1 MKKALSILLA
11 LALLCSLTAC
21 GAKSD
26 MAMNGMAGGTAA
38 SKPSEAPMPAP
49 MAPAPEYDMGF
60 DYAMPEGAV
69 SDSMASA
76 GNNGTTVSSTLP
88 ENVKMIYR
96 GYLYLES
103 TGFDAAVNGL
113 EQLVAEMGGY
123 FESSELN
130 NYSPYR
136 SAYYVVRVPSGQY
149 SAFCGKVG
157 QLAQVNS
164 QRHTTENVSEAYY
177 DTESR
182 LITQR
187 TKLERLQELLAKA
200 DVMEDIITLESAIA
214 ETELQIERLT
224 GTLRKYDALVDY
236 ATVEINLEEVY
247 ELTEQEQPVIGFGAK
262 LVEAFKTGTNNFVD
276 DLERFA
282 LRFARNW
289 VSRTIWLVIWIV
301 VIVVAVRFLRKRKM
315 LSFLRKKKEQAPPP
329 PPPAADKPE
338 DK

>member
-1 MKKALSILLA
+1 MKKALSILLSLMLLFS
-11 LALLCSLTAC
+11 LAAC

-26 MAMNGMAGGTAA
+26 SMAMNGASADKNTSSAA
-38 SKPSEAPMPAP
+38 PSMPMPAP
-49 MAPAPEYDMGF
+49 DIGF
-60 DYAMPEGAV
+60 DYAMPEETV
-69 SDSMASA
+69 SDSVSAS
-76 GNNGTTVSSTLP
+76 GGTTTVSSTLP

-103 TGFDAAVNGL
+103 TGFDAAVSGL
-113 EQLVAEMGGY
+113 EALVAEMGGY

-136 SAYYVVRVPSGQY
+136 TAYYVVRVPSAQY
-149 SAFCGKVG
+149 QPFCGRVG

-164 QRHTTENVSEAYY
+164 QRHTSENVSEAYY

-289 VSRTIWLVIWIV
+289 ISRTISLVFWIV
-301 VIVVAVRFLRKRKM
+301 VIVVVIRFLRKKKDFSIFR
-315 LSFLRKKKEQAPPP
+315 RKKKEQAPPP
-329 PPPAADKPE
+329 PPANDKPE
-338 DK
+338 EK

>member
-1 MKKALSILLA
+1 MKKALSILLSLMLLLS
-11 LALLCSLTAC
+11 LAAC

-26 MAMNGMAGGTAA
+26 SMAMNGATASQNTSA
-38 SKPSEAPMPAP
+38 AAPSMPMPAP
-49 MAPAPEYDMGF
+49 EMGF
-60 DYAMPEGAV
+60 DYAAPEETVYDSV
-69 SDSMASA
+69 SSS
-76 GNNGTTVSSTLP
+76 GSSTTTVSSTLP

-103 TGFDAAVNGL
+103 TGFDAAVSGL
-113 EQLVAEMGGY
+113 EALVAEMGGY

-136 SAYYVVRVPSGQY
+136 TAYYVVRVPSAQY
-149 SAFCGKVG
+149 QPFCGRVG

-236 ATVEINLEEVY
+236 ATVEINLNEVY
-247 ELTEQEQPVIGFGAK
+247 QLTEQEQPVIGFGAK
-262 LVEAFKTGTNNFVD
+262 LVEAFKTGTSNFVN

-301 VIVVAVRFLRKRKM
+301 VIVVIVRRLRKLEKLPILRRKN
-315 LSFLRKKKEQAPPP
+315 KQAPPP
-329 PPPAADKPE
+329 APKAEDADT
-338 DK
+338 DKE

>member
-1 MKKALSILLA
+1 
-11 LALLCSLTAC
+11 
-21 GAKSD
+21 
-26 MAMNGMAGGTAA
+26 
-38 SKPSEAPMPAP
+38 
-49 MAPAPEYDMGF
+49 MGF
-60 DYAMPEGAV
+60 DYANGSMSST
-69 SDSMASA
+69 SD
-76 GNNGTTVSSTLP
+76 GNEVSSTLP

-103 TGFDAAVNGL
+103 TGFDAAVSGL
-113 EQLVAEMGGY
+113 EQLVAQMGGY

-136 SAYYVVRVPSGQY
+136 TAYYVVRVPSAQY
-149 SAFCGKVG
+149 QPFCGKVG
-157 QLAQVNS
+157 ELAQVNS

-182 LITQR
+182 LVTQR

-200 DVMEDIITLESAIA
+200 DVMEDIITLETAIA

-247 ELTEQEQPVIGFGAK
+247 ELSEQEQPVVGFGAK
-262 LVEAFKTGTNNFVD
+262 LVEAFKTGTGNFID

-282 LRFARNW
+282 LRYARNW

-301 VIVVAVRFLRKRKM
+301 VIVVVVRWLRKQDK
-315 LSFLRKKKEQAPPP
+315 LTFFKRKKQQTPP
-329 PPPAADKPE
+329 PPPANDKPE
-338 DK
+338 EK

>member
-1 MKKALSILLA
+1 MKKALSILLSVMLLFS
-11 LALLCSLTAC
+11 LAAC
-21 GAKSD
+21 GAQASD
-26 MAMNGMAGGTAA
+26 MAMNGATADKSTSSA
-38 SKPSEAPMPAP
+38 APSMPMPAP
-49 MAPAPEYDMGF
+49 EVGF
-60 DYAMPEGAV
+60 DYAMPEETV
-69 SDSMASA
+69 SDSVSAS
-76 GNNGTTVSSTLP
+76 GGTTTVSSTLP

-103 TGFDAAVNGL
+103 TGFDAAVSGL

-136 SAYYVVRVPSGQY
+136 SAYYVVRVPSAQY
-149 SAFCGKVG
+149 QPFCGRVG

-214 ETELQIERLT
+214 ETELQIERLP

-289 VSRTIWLVIWIV
+289 ISRTISLVFWIV
-301 VIVVAVRFLRKRKM
+301 VIVVVVRLLRKKKDFSIFR
-315 LSFLRKKKEQAPPP
+315 RKKKEQAPPP
-329 PPPAADKPE
+329 PANDKPE
-338 DK
+338 EK

>member
-1 MKKALSILLA
+1 MKKALSILLSVMLLFS
-11 LALLCSLTAC
+11 LAAC
-21 GAKSD
+21 GAQASD
-26 MAMNGMAGGTAA
+26 MAMNGATADKSTSSA
-38 SKPSEAPMPAP
+38 APSMPMPAP
-49 MAPAPEYDMGF
+49 EVGF
-60 DYAMPEGAV
+60 DYAMPEETV
-69 SDSMASA
+69 SDSVSAS
-76 GNNGTTVSSTLP
+76 GGTTTVSSTLP

-103 TGFDAAVNGL
+103 TGFDAAVSGL

-136 SAYYVVRVPSGQY
+136 SAYYVVRVPSAQY
-149 SAFCGKVG
+149 QPFCGRVG

-182 LITQR
+182 LVTQR

-289 VSRTIWLVIWIV
+289 ISRTISLVFWIV
-301 VIVVAVRFLRKRKM
+301 VIVVGVRLLRKKKDFSIFR
-315 LSFLRKKKEQAPPP
+315 RKKKEQAPPP
-329 PPPAADKPE
+329 PPADKPE
-338 DK
+338 EK

>member
-1 MKKALSILLA
+1 MKKALSILLSVMLLFS
-11 LALLCSLTAC
+11 LAAC
-21 GAKSD
+21 GAQASD
-26 MAMNGMAGGTAA
+26 TAMNGASADKNTSSAA
-38 SKPSEAPMPAP
+38 PSMPMPAP
-49 MAPAPEYDMGF
+49 EVGF
-60 DYAMPEGAV
+60 DYAMPEETV
-69 SDSMASA
+69 SDSVSAS
-76 GNNGTTVSSTLP
+76 GGTTTVSSTLP

-103 TGFDAAVNGL
+103 TGFDAAVSGL

-136 SAYYVVRVPSGQY
+136 NAYYVVRVPSAQY
-149 SAFCGKVG
+149 QPFCGRVG

-182 LITQR
+182 LVTQR

-289 VSRTIWLVIWIV
+289 ISRTISLVFWIV
-301 VIVVAVRFLRKRKM
+301 VIVIVVRLLRKKKDFSIFR
-315 LSFLRKKKEQAPPP
+315 RKKKEQAPPP
-329 PPPAADKPE
+329 PPANDKPE
-338 DK
+338 EK

>member
-1 MKKALSILLA
+1 MKKTLSVLLSLLLLLS
-11 LALLCSLTAC
+11 LAAC
-21 GAKSD
+21 GASSG
-26 MAMNGMAGGTAA
+26 GMSNTTADTTMPEVSYDA
-38 SKPSEAPMPAP
+38 STSS
-49 MAPAPEYDMGF
+49 PEMGF
-60 DYAMPEGAV
+60 DYAAPEEAP
-69 SDSMASA
+69 SYNST
-76 GNNGTTVSSTLP
+76 NGTTVTTVTSTLP

-103 TGFDAAVNGL
+103 TGFDAAVEGL
-113 EQLVAEMGGY
+113 NQLVTQTGGY

-136 SAYYVVRVPSGQY
+136 SAYYVVRVPSAKY
-149 SAFCGKVG
+149 SEFCGQVG

-182 LITQR
+182 LVTQR

-214 ETELQIERLT
+214 ETELQIEKLT

-236 ATVEINLEEVY
+236 ATVEISLEEVY

-262 LVEAFKTGTNNFVD
+262 LVEAFKTGTSNFVD

-289 VSRTIWLVIWIV
+289 VSRTIWLVIWVV
-301 VIVVAVRFLRKRKM
+301 VIVLVLRWLRKKKDFTIFR
-315 LSFLRKKKEQAPPP
+315 RKKKEQAPPP
-329 PPPAADKPE
+329 PPVDEQK
-338 DK
+338 

>member
-1 MKKALSILLA
+1 
-11 LALLCSLTAC
+11 
-21 GAKSD
+21 
-26 MAMNGMAGGTAA
+26 
-38 SKPSEAPMPAP
+38 
-49 MAPAPEYDMGF
+49 MGF
-60 DYAMPEGAV
+60 DYANGSMSST
-69 SDSMASA
+69 SDGSE
-76 GNNGTTVSSTLP
+76 VSSTLP

-103 TGFDAAVNGL
+103 TGFDAAVSGL
-113 EQLVAEMGGY
+113 EQLVAQMGGY

-136 SAYYVVRVPSGQY
+136 TAYYVVRVPSAQY
-149 SAFCGKVG
+149 QPFCGKVG
-157 QLAQVNS
+157 ELAQVNS

-182 LITQR
+182 LVTQR

-200 DVMEDIITLESAIA
+200 DVMEDIITLETAIA

-247 ELTEQEQPVIGFGAK
+247 ELSEQEQPVVGFGAR
-262 LVEAFKTGTNNFVD
+262 LVEAFKTGTGNFID

-282 LRFARNW
+282 LRYARNW

-301 VIVVAVRFLRKRKM
+301 VIVVVVRWLRKQDK
-315 LSFLRKKKEQAPPP
+315 LTFFKRKKQQTPP
-329 PPPAADKPE
+329 PPPANDKPE
-338 DK
+338 EK

>member
-1 MKKALSILLA
+1 MKKALSILLSLMLLFS
-11 LALLCSLTAC
+11 LAAC
-21 GAKSD
+21 GAQASD
-26 MAMNGMAGGTAA
+26 TAMNGATADKSTSSA
-38 SKPSEAPMPAP
+38 APSMPMPAP
-49 MAPAPEYDMGF
+49 EVGF
-60 DYAMPEGAV
+60 DYAMPEETV
-69 SDSMASA
+69 SDSVSAS
-76 GNNGTTVSSTLP
+76 GGTTTVSSTLP

-103 TGFDAAVNGL
+103 TGFDAAVSGL

-136 SAYYVVRVPSGQY
+136 NAYYVVRVPSAQY
-149 SAFCGKVG
+149 QPFCGRVG

-182 LITQR
+182 LVTQR

-289 VSRTIWLVIWIV
+289 VSRTISLVFWIV
-301 VIVVAVRFLRKRKM
+301 IILLVVRFLRKKKDFSIFR
-315 LSFLRKKKEQAPPP
+315 RKKKEQAPPP
-329 PPPAADKPE
+329 PPVTDKPE
-338 DK
+338 EK

>member
-1 MKKALSILLA
+1 MKKALSILLSLMLLLS
-11 LALLCSLTAC
+11 LAAC
-21 GAKSD
+21 GAQASD
-26 MAMNGMAGGTAA
+26 MAMNGATADKSTSSA
-38 SKPSEAPMPAP
+38 APSMPMPAP
-49 MAPAPEYDMGF
+49 EVGF
-60 DYAMPEGAV
+60 DYAMPEETV
-69 SDSMASA
+69 SDSVSAS
-76 GNNGTTVSSTLP
+76 GGTTTVSSTLP

-103 TGFDAAVNGL
+103 TGFDAAVSGL

-136 SAYYVVRVPSGQY
+136 SAYYVVRVPSAQY
-149 SAFCGKVG
+149 QPFCGRVG

-182 LITQR
+182 LVTQR

-289 VSRTIWLVIWIV
+289 VSRTISLVFWIV
-301 VIVVAVRFLRKRKM
+301 IILLVVRFLRKKKDFSIFR
-315 LSFLRKKKEQAPPP
+315 RKKKEQAPPP
-329 PPPAADKPE
+329 PPVTDKPE
-338 DK
+338 EK

>member
-1 MKKALSILLA
+1 MKKALSILLSVMLLFS
-11 LALLCSLTAC
+11 LAAC

-26 MAMNGMAGGTAA
+26 SMAMNGASADKNTSSAA
-38 SKPSEAPMPAP
+38 PSMPMPAP
-49 MAPAPEYDMGF
+49 EIGF
-60 DYAMPEGAV
+60 DYAMPEGVV
-69 SDSMASA
+69 SDSMTSA
-76 GNNGTTVSSTLP
+76 GSTGTTVSSTLP

-103 TGFDAAVNGL
+103 TGFDAAVSGL
-113 EQLVAEMGGY
+113 EALVAEMGGY

-136 SAYYVVRVPSGQY
+136 TAYYVVRVPSAQY
-149 SAFCGKVG
+149 QPFCGRVG

-289 VSRTIWLVIWIV
+289 ISRTISLVFWIV
-301 VIVVAVRFLRKRKM
+301 VIVVVVRLLRKKKDFSIFR
-315 LSFLRKKKEQAPPP
+315 RKKKEQAPPP
-329 PPPAADKPE
+329 PPANDKPE
-338 DK
+338 EK

>member
-1 MKKALSILLA
+1 MKKALSILLSVMLLFS
-11 LALLCSLTAC
+11 LAAC

-26 MAMNGMAGGTAA
+26 SMAMNGASADKNTSSAA
-38 SKPSEAPMPAP
+38 PSMPMPAP
-49 MAPAPEYDMGF
+49 DIGF
-60 DYAMPEGAV
+60 DYAMPEETVYDSV
-69 SDSMASA
+69 SSA
-76 GNNGTTVSSTLP
+76 GSTGTTVSSTLP

-103 TGFDAAVNGL
+103 TGFDAAVSGL
-113 EQLVAEMGGY
+113 EALVAEMGGY

-136 SAYYVVRVPSGQY
+136 TAYYVVRVPSAQY
-149 SAFCGKVG
+149 QPFCGRVG

-289 VSRTIWLVIWIV
+289 ISRTISLVFWIV
-301 VIVVAVRFLRKRKM
+301 VIVVVVRLLRKKKDFSIFR
-315 LSFLRKKKEQAPPP
+315 RKKKEQAPPP
-329 PPPAADKPE
+329 PAANDKPE
-338 DK
+338 EK

>member
-1 MKKALSILLA
+1 MKKTLSILLA
-11 LALLCSLTAC
+11 LILLCSLTAC
-21 GAKSD
+21 GAQSSD
-26 MAMNGMAGGTAA
+26 MAMNGAA
-38 SKPSEAPMPAP
+38 ADKNTSAAAPSMPAPAPMP
-49 MAPAPEYDMGF
+49 EMGF
-60 DYAMPEGAV
+60 DYDYAVKEEAV
-69 SDSMASA
+69 SDSASTA
-76 GNNGTTVSSTLP
+76 GSNGTTVSSTLP

-103 TGFDAAVNGL
+103 TGFDAAVTGL
-113 EQLVAEMGGY
+113 ETLVAEMGGY

-136 SAYYVVRVPSGQY
+136 SAYYVVRVPSAQY
-149 SAFCGKVG
+149 STFCGKVG
-157 QLAQVNS
+157 LLAQVNS

-182 LITQR
+182 LVTQR
-187 TKLERLQELLAKA
+187 TKLERLQELLSKA

-236 ATVEINLEEVY
+236 ATVEISLEEVY

-262 LVEAFKTGTNNFVD
+262 LVEAFKTGSNNFVN

-289 VSRTIWLVIWIV
+289 VSRTIWLVVWIV
-301 VIVVAVRFLRKRKM
+301 VIVVVIRFLRKKKDFSIFR
-315 LSFLRKKKEQAPPP
+315 RKKKEQAPPP
-329 PPPAADKPE
+329 PPVTDKPE
-338 DK
+338 EK

>member
-1 MKKALSILLA
+1 MKKALSILLSLMLLFS
-11 LALLCSLTAC
+11 LAAC
-21 GAKSD
+21 GAQASD
-26 MAMNGMAGGTAA
+26 MAMNGASADKNTSSAA
-38 SKPSEAPMPAP
+38 PSMPMPAP
-49 MAPAPEYDMGF
+49 EVGF
-60 DYAMPEGAV
+60 DYAMPEETV
-69 SDSMASA
+69 SDSVSAS
-76 GNNGTTVSSTLP
+76 GGTTTVSSTLP

-103 TGFDAAVNGL
+103 TGFDAAVSGL

-136 SAYYVVRVPSGQY
+136 SAYYVVRVPSAQY
-149 SAFCGKVG
+149 QPFCGRVG

-182 LITQR
+182 LVTQR
-187 TKLERLQELLAKA
+187 TKLERLQELLSKA

-289 VSRTIWLVIWIV
+289 ISRTISLVFWIV
-301 VIVVAVRFLRKRKM
+301 VIVVAVRLLRKKKDFSIFR
-315 LSFLRKKKEQAPPP
+315 RKKKEQAPPP
-329 PPPAADKPE
+329 PPADKPE
-338 DK
+338 EK

>member
-1 MKKALSILLA
+1 MKKALSILLSVMLLFS
-11 LALLCSLTAC
+11 LAAC
-21 GAKSD
+21 GAQASD
-26 MAMNGMAGGTAA
+26 TAMNGASADKNTSSAA
-38 SKPSEAPMPAP
+38 PSMPMPAP
-49 MAPAPEYDMGF
+49 EVGF
-60 DYAMPEGAV
+60 DYAMPEETV
-69 SDSMASA
+69 SDSVSAS
-76 GNNGTTVSSTLP
+76 GGTTTVSSTLP

-103 TGFDAAVNGL
+103 TGFDAAVSGL

-136 SAYYVVRVPSGQY
+136 SAYYVVRVPSAQY
-149 SAFCGKVG
+149 QPFCGKVG

-182 LITQR
+182 LVTQR
-187 TKLERLQELLAKA
+187 TKLERLQELLSKA

-289 VSRTIWLVIWIV
+289 ISRTISLMFWIV
-301 VIVVAVRFLRKRKM
+301 VIVVAVRLLRKKKDFSIFR
-315 LSFLRKKKEQAPPP
+315 RKKKEQAPPP
-329 PPPAADKPE
+329 PPADKPE
-338 DK
+338 EK

>member
-1 MKKALSILLA
+1 MKKALSILLSVMLLFS
-11 LALLCSLTAC
+11 LAAC
-21 GAKSD
+21 GAQASD
-26 MAMNGMAGGTAA
+26 MAMNGATADKSTSSA
-38 SKPSEAPMPAP
+38 APSMPMPAP
-49 MAPAPEYDMGF
+49 EVGF
-60 DYAMPEGAV
+60 DYAMPEETV
-69 SDSMASA
+69 SDSVSAS
-76 GNNGTTVSSTLP
+76 GGTTTVSSTLP

-103 TGFDAAVNGL
+103 TGFDAAVSGL

-136 SAYYVVRVPSGQY
+136 SAYYVVRVPSAQY
-149 SAFCGKVG
+149 QPFCGRVG

-182 LITQR
+182 LVTQR

-289 VSRTIWLVIWIV
+289 VSRTISLVFWIV
-301 VIVVAVRFLRKRKM
+301 IILLVVRFLRKKKDFSIFR
-315 LSFLRKKKEQAPPP
+315 RKKKEQAPPP
-329 PPPAADKPE
+329 PPVTDKPE
-338 DK
+338 EK

>member
-1 MKKALSILLA
+1 
-11 LALLCSLTAC
+11 
-21 GAKSD
+21 
-26 MAMNGMAGGTAA
+26 
-38 SKPSEAPMPAP
+38 
-49 MAPAPEYDMGF
+49 MGF
-60 DYAMPEGAV
+60 DYANGSMSST
-69 SDSMASA
+69 SD
-76 GNNGTTVSSTLP
+76 GDEVSSTLP

-103 TGFDAAVNGL
+103 TGFDAAVSGL
-113 EQLVAEMGGY
+113 EQLVAQMGGY

-136 SAYYVVRVPSGQY
+136 TAYYVVRVPSAQY
-149 SAFCGKVG
+149 QPFCGKVG
-157 QLAQVNS
+157 ELAQVNS

-182 LITQR
+182 LVTQR

-200 DVMEDIITLESAIA
+200 DVMEDIITLETAIA

-247 ELTEQEQPVIGFGAK
+247 ELSEQEQPVVGFGAR
-262 LVEAFKTGTNNFVD
+262 LVEAFKTGTGNFID

-282 LRFARNW
+282 LRYARNW

-301 VIVVAVRFLRKRKM
+301 VIVVVVRWLRKQDK
-315 LSFLRKKKEQAPPP
+315 LTFFKRKKQQTPP
-329 PPPAADKPE
+329 PPPANDKPE
-338 DK
+338 EK

>member
-1 MKKALSILLA
+1 MKKAFSILLS
-11 LALLCSLTAC
+11 LILLFSLTAC
-21 GAKSD
+21 GSAAMDSATTAP
-26 MAMNGMAGGTAA
+26 MAPGSANGAMKEEMGFDYAVPDTPA
-38 SKPSEAPMPAP
+38 EAPMPAP
-49 MAPAPEYDMGF
+49 N
-60 DYAMPEGAV
+60 V
-69 SDSMASA
+69 SGGSEL
-76 GNNGTTVSSTLP
+76 VSSTLP

-103 TGFDAAVNGL
+103 TGFDAAVSGL

-136 SAYYVVRVPSGQY
+136 TAYYVVRVPSAQY
-149 SAFCGKVG
+149 QPFCGRVG

-200 DVMEDIITLESAIA
+200 DVMEDIITLESSIA

-289 VSRTIWLVIWIV
+289 ISRTISLVFWIV
-301 VIVVAVRFLRKRKM
+301 VIVVVVRLLRKKKDFSLFR
-315 LSFLRKKKEQAPPP
+315 RKKKEQAPPP
-329 PPPAADKPE
+329 PAANDKPE
-338 DK
+338 EK